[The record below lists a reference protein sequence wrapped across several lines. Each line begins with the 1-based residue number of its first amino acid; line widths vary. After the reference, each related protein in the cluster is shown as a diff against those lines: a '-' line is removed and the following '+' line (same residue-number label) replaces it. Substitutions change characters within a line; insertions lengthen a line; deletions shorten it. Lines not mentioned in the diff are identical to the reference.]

1 MWLNP
6 QPSVLDP
13 EGVAR
18 MTLFRLDGKV
28 AFITGAGSGIG
39 EQAALLFARQG
50 ATIAVADVNAEG
62 GQRVVAA
69 ITVAGGTASFHPVN
83 VTDPASVRAAIDAV
97 TGQYGRLDIGIN
109 NAGIGLVGDV
119 TETTEEDYD
128 RLMGVNVKG
137 VFLCAQAEV
146 RWMKEHGGGA
156 IINTSSVA
164 GIVGVDRRFAY
175 STTKGA
181 VTAMTKQ
188 LAVDHVK
195 DRIRVNCVCPGTV
208 ETPFVDAYL
217 AKYHAGEEEA
227 TRVQLR
233 ARQPLGRLGQPDEI
247 AYAMLYLASDEAA
260 FVTGSA
266 LIIDGGLTA
275 R

>member
-1 MWLNP
+1 M
-6 QPSVLDP
+6 
-13 EGVAR
+13 AI
-18 MTLFRLDGKV
+18 FRLDGKV

-50 ATIAVADVNAEG
+50 ATVAVADMNPTG
-62 GQRVVAA
+62 GRRVVTA
-69 ITVAGGTASFHPVN
+69 ITEAGGTASFHETN
-83 VTDPASVRAAIDAV
+83 VTDAASVRAAVDAV
-97 TGQYGRLDIGIN
+97 TGTYGRLDIGIN
-109 NAGIGLVGDV
+109 NAGIGFVGDV

-128 RLMGVNVKG
+128 RLMAVNVRG

-146 RWMKEHGGGA
+146 RWMRAHGGGT
-156 IINTSSVA
+156 IVNTSSVA
-164 GIVGVDRRFAY
+164 GLVGVDRRFAY

-266 LIIDGGLTA
+266 LMIDGGLTA